1 MVDGAQGALQKR
13 IVLIDPR
20 FQIKYTAML
29 VLVVAAVTVGLGLV
43 IRETTNTAS
52 GYAQIATAEA
62 EKAMKESQANSQLTR
77 QNVVLAANDNPDL
90 LKAIEGDLTAADQ
103 KAARDLAEVQ
113 ARKIEIENQ
122 RKTVMTVLVAGGA
135 ALVVIL
141 AVMGLYITRRV
152 VGPVHKMKRLL
163 RRVGTGRLVVNERL
177 RRHDELADLFD
188 TFLQMVWSLKALQN
202 GRLATLD
209 ATLRK
214 AEASGA
220 SKEVVDGLKALRA
233 QMVLGLGGKG
243 A

>member
-1 MVDGAQGALQKR
+1 
-13 IVLIDPR
+13 
-20 FQIKYTAML
+20 
-29 VLVVAAVTVGLGLV
+29 
-43 IRETTNTAS
+43 
-52 GYAQIATAEA
+52 
-62 EKAMKESQANSQLTR
+62 
-77 QNVVLAANDNPDL
+77 
-90 LKAIEGDLTAADQ
+90 
-103 KAARDLAEVQ
+103 VQ

-122 RKTVMTVLVAGGA
+122 RRTVMIVLIAGGGALVLV
-135 ALVVIL
+135 L

-188 TFLQMVWSLKALQN
+188 TFLQMVWSLQALQN

-214 AEASGA
+214 AEATGA